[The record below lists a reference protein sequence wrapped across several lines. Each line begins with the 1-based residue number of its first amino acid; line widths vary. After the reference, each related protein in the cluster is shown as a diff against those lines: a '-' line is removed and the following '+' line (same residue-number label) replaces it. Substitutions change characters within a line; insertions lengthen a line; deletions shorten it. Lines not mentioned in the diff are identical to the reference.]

1 MSVKVAVRVRPFNS
15 REVDLQS
22 KLIIEMNNNTTKITD
37 IQTNEKRDFTF
48 DYSFWSHDG
57 FETDPN
63 VILF

>member
-1 MSVKVAVRVRPFNS
+1 
-15 REVDLQS
+15 
-22 KLIIEMNNNTTKITD
+22 MNNNTTKITD

-57 FETDPN
+57 FETDSN